1 MTLLMT
7 IGGALLL
14 MVAGDALVRGAI
26 GLSLKLGLSATLI
39 SLTVVALGT
48 SAPELVISIEAALEG
63 SPDIALG
70 NVVGSNIANTLL
82 IVGVPAVMVVM
93 SVATAELRR
102 SYMLMLLATA
112 VFVVIAM
119 TGEFGRVSG
128 VIMLALLAAII
139 IYSYRKAGTD
149 DEEVDLEGVDDT
161 MPNWKMTGLILAGV
175 VGLPIGAHLLIE
187 GAREIALSFGL
198 SEAAIGLTIVALG
211 TSLPELAAS
220 TAAALRGRGDVAL
233 GNVIGS
239 NMLNLLAVIGATAVI
254 HPLTVSRAFQTVD
267 IPIMA
272 VTSILLAPFLIW
284 KMKLGRVAGLIFLIF
299 YAVFIVLALGDVSI

>member
-7 IGGALLL
+7 LGGALLL

-26 GLSLKLGLSATLI
+26 GLSLKFGLSAALI

-48 SAPELVISIEAALEG
+48 SAPELVISVEAALAG

-70 NVVGSNIANTLL
+70 NVVGSNIANVLL
-82 IVGVPAVMVVM
+82 IVGVPAVIVVM
-93 SVATAELRR
+93 AVSNIELRR
-102 SYMLMLLATA
+102 SFTLMMIATA
-112 VFVVIAM
+112 IFTAFAM
-119 TGEFGRVSG
+119 TGEIGRTAG
-128 VIMLALLAAII
+128 LIMIATLAAII
-139 IYSYRKAGTD
+139 FYSYHKSSDTKVELDDADQKMSGRKI
-149 DEEVDLEGVDDT
+149 
-161 MPNWKMTGLILAGV
+161 GLLMLAGV
-175 VGLPIGAHLLIE
+175 IGLPVGAHLLIE

-220 TAAALRGRGDVAL
+220 TAAALRGRGEVAL

-239 NMLNLLAVIGATAVI
+239 NMLNLLAVIGITATI

-272 VTSILLAPFLIW
+272 ATSILLAPFLIW
-284 KMKLGRVAGLIFLIF
+284 GMKLGRVAGLVFLAF
-299 YAVFIVLALGDVSI
+299 YATFVVLALGDASI

>member
-7 IGGALLL
+7 LGGALLL

-26 GLSLKLGLSATLI
+26 GLSLKFGLSATLI

-48 SAPELVISIEAALEG
+48 SAPELVISIEAALDG

-93 SVATAELRR
+93 AVSTAELRR
-102 SYMLMLLATA
+102 SFMLMLIATA
-112 VFVVIAM
+112 MFVAFAM
-119 TGEFGRVSG
+119 TGEIGRTAGIV
-128 VIMLALLAAII
+128 MLATLAAMIF
-139 IYSYRKAGTD
+139 YSYRMAGT
-149 DEEVDLEGVDDT
+149 EEVDLDGVDDT
-161 MPNWKMTGLILAGV
+161 MPGWKIGALILAGAI
-175 VGLPIGAHLLIE
+175 GLPVGAHFLIE
-187 GAREIALSFGL
+187 GARDIALSFGL

-254 HPLTVSRAFQTVD
+254 HPLTVSRVFQSVD

-272 VTSILLAPFLIW
+272 VTSLLLAPFLIW
-284 KMKLGRVAGLIFLIF
+284 NMKLGRVAGSIFLCL
-299 YAVFIVLALGDVSI
+299 YAGFIVLALGDVSI